1 MARKRSFTT
10 FNLSFLDVMSC
21 GFGAVILIFLIIDH
35 ASDVHAQQINK
46 DVLAEV
52 SLLEKEIVEGEE
64 NLALTKNTI
73 DTVDQQVVDAEGE
86 ARRIIDE
93 IKQLEEE
100 LADLDA
106 SSLARAQHVKKL
118 KSDLRNLEEERKRAL
133 AEAKREDG
141 KSAREVTGQGDRQYL
156 TGLKLGG
163 NRILILLDASSSMLD
178 RSLVNIIRKRN
189 MSDAV
194 KIKAVKW
201 QRAVRT
207 IDWLTAQLPR
217 DSEYQLYTFNT
228 RAEPAIADTDGLWLA
243 VSDRKQLDLAVDR
256 VKSIVPNGGT
266 SLENLF
272 SSINDFQPRP
282 DNILLITDGLPTQGE
297 KPGSSG
303 QVSGEQRLKLFNIAL
318 RQLPRGIPVNVI
330 LAPMEGDP
338 LAAGAFWKLA
348 LATNGSFLSPSPDWP

>member
-35 ASDVHAQQINK
+35 ASDIHAQELNR
-46 DVLAEV
+46 DTLAEV
-52 SLLEKEIVEGEE
+52 SLLEQEILDGEA
-64 NLALTKNTI
+64 NLTRTKNTI

-86 ARRIIDE
+86 ARRIIAE
-93 IKQLEEE
+93 IKQMEDE
-100 LADLDA
+100 LAKLDA
-106 SSLARAQHVKKL
+106 SALARVQHVKKL
-118 KSDLRNLEEERKRAL
+118 KSDLRKLDEERKRAQ

-141 KSAREVTGQGDRQYL
+141 RSAREVAGEGDRQYL

-163 NRILILLDASSSMLD
+163 KRILILLDVSSSMLD

-194 KIKAVKW
+194 KRKAVKW

-228 RAEPAIADTDGLWLA
+228 SAEPAIAGTDGLWLA
-243 VSDRKQLDLAVDR
+243 VNDRKQLDQAVDR

-272 SSINDFQPRP
+272 SSINDFEPQP
-282 DNILLITDGLPTQGE
+282 DNILLITDGLPTQGQ
-297 KPGSSG
+297 KPGSNSK
-303 QVSGEQRLKLFNIAL
+303 VSGEQRLKLFNVAL

>member
-35 ASDVHAQQINK
+35 ASDIHAQEINQA
-46 DVLAEV
+46 VLAEV
-52 SLLEKEIVEGEE
+52 NMLETEIVEGRE
-64 NLALTKNTI
+64 NLARTKNTI
-73 DTVDQQVVDAEGE
+73 DVVDQQVVDAEGE
-86 ARRIIDE
+86 SRRILE
-93 IKQLEEE
+93 QIKQLEEE

-106 SSLARAQHVKKL
+106 AALARVQHVNSL
-118 KSDLRNLEEERKRAL
+118 KSEIRKLEDERKRAQ
-133 AEAKREDG
+133 AEAEEQQG
-141 KSAREVTGQGDRQYL
+141 SSVREVEGEGDRQYL

-163 NRILILLDASSSMLD
+163 RRILILLDASSSMLD
-178 RSLVNIIRKRN
+178 RRLVNIIRKRN
-189 MSDAV
+189 MPDEV
-194 KIKAVKW
+194 KRKAEKW

-207 IDWLTAQLPR
+207 VDWLTAQLPR

-228 RAEPAIADTDGLWLA
+228 TAEPVIADTDGLWLA
-243 VSDRKQLDLAVDR
+243 VSDREQLDEAVDQ
-256 VKSIVPNGGT
+256 VKKVVPNGGT

-272 SSINDFQPRP
+272 SSINDFSPPP
-282 DNILLITDGLPTQGE
+282 DNIMLITDGLPTQGE
-297 KPGSSG
+297 KPAAKGK
-303 QVSGEQRLKLFNIAL
+303 VTGEQRLKLFNVAL
-318 RQLPRGIPVNVI
+318 RQLPPGIPVNVI

>member
-35 ASDVHAQQINK
+35 ASETHAQEINQ
-46 DVLAEV
+46 DILAEV
-52 SLLEKEIVEGEE
+52 NMLEEEILEGEE
-64 NLALTKNTI
+64 NLAKTQNTI
-73 DTVDQQVVDAEGE
+73 DVVDQQVVDAEGE
-86 ARRIIDE
+86 SRRIIDE
-93 IKQLEEE
+93 IKRLEEE
-100 LADLDA
+100 LADLDESA
-106 SSLARAQHVKKL
+106 LARAKHVKKL
-118 KSDLRNLEEERKRAL
+118 KLDLRKLEEERKRAQ
-133 AEAKREDG
+133 AEAEQEDG
-141 KSAREVTGQGDRQYL
+141 KSAREVAGEGDRQYL

-163 NRILILLDASSSMLD
+163 ERILILLDTSSSMLD

-189 MSDAV
+189 MSDET
-194 KIKAVKW
+194 KRKAVKW

-228 RAEPAIADTDGLWLA
+228 DVEPAIADTDGLWLA
-243 VSDRKQLDLAVDR
+243 VSDRKQLDQVVDR
-256 VKSIVPNGGT
+256 VKSIVPSGGT

-272 SSINDFQPRP
+272 SSINDFSPQP
-282 DNILLITDGLPTQGE
+282 DNILLITDGLPTQGQ
-297 KPGSSG
+297 KPASRGT
-303 QVSGEQRLKLFNIAL
+303 VSGEQRLKLFNVAL